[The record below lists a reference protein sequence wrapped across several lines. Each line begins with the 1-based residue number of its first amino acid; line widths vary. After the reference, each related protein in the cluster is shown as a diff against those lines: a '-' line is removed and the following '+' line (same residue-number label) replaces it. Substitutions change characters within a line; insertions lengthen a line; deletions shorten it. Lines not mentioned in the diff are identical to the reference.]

1 MVARDEPLQADGV
14 LEHLVDELFP
24 LNHFAIEVLSLGKE
38 SLLLSAKM
46 IQRLALSVLSLKLSL
61 TGELLAFVRRGTRS
75 LKRRRIRQDLVINE
89 LVALVVH
96 DVVLVL
102 VDHVH
107 RREDVEGIVDA
118 PLHVLEFDFVTESSV
133 ELENFISNF
142 RAGSHRVFPNTLQ
155 N

>member
-24 LNHFAIEVLSLGKE
+24 LDHFAVEVLSLGKE

-61 TGELLAFVRRGTRS
+61 TGELLAFVRRGTGS
-75 LKRRRIRQDLVINE
+75 LERRRIRQDLVINE

-102 VDHVH
+102 VNHVH

-118 PLHVLEFDFVTESSV
+118 SLYVLEFDFVTESSV
-133 ELENFISNF
+133 EL
-142 RAGSHRVFPNTLQ
+142 
-155 N
+155 